1 VACLQVAQA
10 AEENLETY
18 TLDPVTVTATR
29 YEKRDVDV
37 PASTVVM
44 QKEDIKKTGA
54 TTAAGAIAQVPGVT
68 FKSFGQNG
76 ASMGTMINEAII
88 RGVDNGT
95 LVMLNGN
102 PISWRGKYNL
112 DEIPADS
119 IERIEMVK
127 GGGSVLYG
135 SEAMAGVI
143 NIITKKVGTNSVRVG
158 FGNYGQKRCGCQRR

>member
-1 VACLQVAQA
+1 MVKISGGKVSLLMTVLITGGLLQVAQA

-18 TLDPVTVTATR
+18 TLDPVSVTATR
-29 YEKRDVDV
+29 YEKRDVEV
-37 PASTVVM
+37 PASTVVL

-95 LVMLNGN
+95 LVLLNGN
-102 PISWRGKYNL
+102 PISWRGK
-112 DEIPADS
+112 
-119 IERIEMVK
+119 
-127 GGGSVLYG
+127 
-135 SEAMAGVI
+135 
-143 NIITKKVGTNSVRVG
+143 
-158 FGNYGQKRCGCQRR
+158 